1 MILWGLMVVIKILL
15 VEDDDT
21 IALGIETYLSKND
34 FCTIRAKSI
43 TDAKQKLSSDT
54 DLILLDLN
62 LPDGNGYDFCSYIK
76 QMNDVAVIFIT
87 VRDEERDMVRGLD
100 MGADDYIVKPFKLS
114 VLLSRVNAVLRRVKR
129 AQGQADHLECCDIKI
144 VKAQTKVYKHDK
156 EILLTAG
163 EYKLLLLLVE
173 NKNCTLTRSVLL
185 EKLWDIDG
193 QFINDNTLSVT
204 IKRLREKLEDTQI
217 IKTIRGIGYRVEE
230 DE

>member
-1 MILWGLMVVIKILL
+1 VLKILL
-15 VEDDDT
+15 VEDEYT

-43 TDAKQKLSSDT
+43 TEAKQKSSSDT

-76 QMNDVAVIFIT
+76 QMNDVPVIFIT

-114 VLLSRVNAVLRRVKR
+114 VLLSRINAVLRRVKR
-129 AQGQADHLECCDIKI
+129 VQGQAELACCDIKI

-173 NKNCTLTRSVLL
+173 NKNCTMTRSVLL

-193 QFINDNTLSVT
+193 PFINDNTLSVT

-217 IKTIRGIGYRVEE
+217 IKIIRGIGYRVEE

>member
-34 FCTIRAKSI
+34 FCIIRAKTI
-43 TDAKQKLSSDT
+43 TDSKQKLSPDT

-100 MGADDYIVKPFKLS
+100 MGADDYIVKPFKLN

-129 AQGQADHLECCDIKI
+129 VQGQTDHLECCDIKI